1 MNTSTRPLLLA
12 LAGASLVIT
21 SGCGS
26 LPAPGETVLV
36 ASQGVLTPETLQA
49 RRDAAAVRPLLQA
62 AGIGPAELA
71 AGRVLRVQ
79 CAVMTDGWW
88 DSLAILPANAAAPD
102 GRALQLRVSD
112 SGSNERIAVN
122 QLIGPAEPE
131 VRGGGLAYRFVPDW
145 KERGLSKNY
154 EPVPLPQGQ
163 EHRFLVVQGSYVV
176 KCRP

>member
-1 MNTSTRPLLLA
+1 MNACLRTLLLTLASASLLLA
-12 LAGASLVIT
+12 G
-21 SGCGS
+21 GCGS

-36 ASQGVLTPETLQA
+36 ASQGTLTQEALQA

-79 CAVMTDGWW
+79 CAVMSDGWW
-88 DSLAILPANAAAPD
+88 DSLAILPADAPQPD
-102 GRALQLRVSD
+102 GRAMRLRVSD
-112 SGSNERIAVN
+112 SGTNERIAVN
-122 QLIGPAEPE
+122 QLLGPAEPE
-131 VRGGGLAYRFVPDW
+131 VRGGGLAYRLIPDW
-145 KERGLSKNY
+145 KQRGLSTNY

-163 EHRFLVVQGSYVV
+163 KRHFLVVQGSYMV